1 MVSHTAHW
9 PTSRIAPGANLI
21 SFSFRLVSA
30 ETPDAP
36 AREDQVDPEMH
47 GHWNE
52 LPCVMCS
59 TR

>member
-1 MVSHTAHW
+1 MVWLAVYW
-9 PTSRIAPGANLI
+9 LTSRIAPGANFI
-21 SFSFRLVSA
+21 SFSICLVSA